1 MKREEVQ
8 ALKQLK
14 LNISI
19 SPKDFKDY
27 YWSKEELVKFCRTI
41 GLNATGC
48 KIEIAGRIELFLA
61 TRKVVRTA
69 LKKRSISRFDW
80 KNFELNFD
88 TKLTDN
94 YKNTENVR
102 AFMTLQIGPHFR
114 FNTQFMIW
122 AKVHTGESLREAIE
136 EWNHIYIRKKNKEYQ
151 SEIAPQ
157 FEYNMYIRDFLADNL
172 GMATKD
178 AIKYW
183 KLKRAQRGNKKYSKQ
198 DLRLF

>member
-1 MKREEVQ
+1 VNRP
-8 ALKQLK
+8 K

-19 SPKDFKDY
+19 KPEDFKNF
-27 YWSKEELVKFCRTI
+27 YWLKTELVSFCRANGI
-41 GLNATGC
+41 SATGG
-48 KIEIAGRIELFLA
+48 KIEIAGRIEHYLA
-61 TRKVVRTA
+61 MGKVIQTSRKPSPT
-69 LKKRSISRFDW
+69 SSFDW
-80 KNFELNFD
+80 KNAELNLS

-102 AFMTLQIGPHFR
+102 AFMILHIGPHFR

-122 AKVHTGESLREAIE
+122 AKAHTGKSLREAIE
-136 EWNHIYIRKKNKEYQ
+136 EWNHIYTRKKNKEYQ

>member
-1 MKREEVQ
+1 MTRPE
-8 ALKQLK
+8 

-19 SPKDFKDY
+19 SPEDFENC
-27 YWSKEELVKFCRTI
+27 YWLKEELTDFCRS
-41 GLNATGC
+41 TGINMSGG
-48 KIEIAGRIELFLA
+48 KNEIANRIKLFLA
-61 TRKVVRTA
+61 TGEVVKTIV
-69 LKKRSISRFDW
+69 KIIPKSNFDW
-80 KNFELNFD
+80 KDAVLNLN

-102 AFMTLQIGPHFR
+102 AFMILHIGPHFK
-114 FNTQFMIW
+114 FNTQFMKWTI
-122 AKVHTGESLREAIE
+122 ANTGKSLRDAIE

-157 FEYNMYIRDFLADNL
+157 FEYNMYIRVFLADNL

-198 DLRLF
+198 DLSLF